1 MSTTNKAKASAKENP
16 TDPFKRAV
24 TGCLRAIARKP
35 DLEVGFAAERPGIV
49 GGKARLPE
57 PPRKLSAADAAIV
70 RGHADSIALKLACHD
85 PKVHRK
91 LVPGGQQARAVFE
104 AVEQARVEAI
114 GARRMTGVAN
124 NLAAML
130 DDRFHRG
137 KFDEVS
143 DRADAPIEEALA
155 LIVRERLT
163 GMSPPAAATRL
174 VDLWRP
180 LIENRA
186 GRDLDRLERLIE
198 NQARFG
204 DVVHDLLDS
213 LDMGEDRSSEADEDE
228 ADEGDQERQ
237 KELSGKE
244 GEGAQ
249 SDDSEAQV
257 DEAEIAGEELS
268 DTTAE
273 AAEALSAERSDD
285 AEMGDAEAPAESR
298 RPRRHGQNEPRG
310 PDYRPFI
317 AKFDEVVA
325 AEDLCEAEELDRLR
339 GYLDKQLSHLQGVVA
354 RLANRLQRRLMAQQ
368 NRAWEFDLEEGVL
381 DPARLSRVV
390 LDPLHPLSFKH
401 EKETNF
407 RDTVVTLLLDN
418 SGSMRGRPIT
428 VAATCADI
436 LARTLERCGVKVEI
450 LGFTTRAWKGGQS
463 REAWLAAGK
472 PANPGRLNDVRHI
485 IYKSA
490 DMPWRRARRNLGLMM
505 REGLLKENIDGEA
518 LDWAHK
524 RLLGRSEQR
533 KILMMI
539 SDGAPVD
546 DSTLSVNPGNYLER
560 HLRWIIEDIEQRSPV
575 ELIAIGI
582 GHDVTRYYRRAVTI
596 VDAEELGGA
605 MTEKLA
611 ELFDQNALPEPR
623 QASARRPDAWSRAS
637 ARFLDPLGDKGPRTG
652 GR

>member
-1 MSTTNKAKASAKENP
+1 MTSNVKPKTQSKESP
-16 TDPFKRAV
+16 AEPFKRAV
-24 TGCLRAIARKP
+24 TGCLRAIARKS
-35 DLEVGFAAERPGIV
+35 DLEVSFAAERPGLV
-49 GGKARLPE
+49 AGKARLPE
-57 PPRKLSAADAAIV
+57 PPRKLTRQEAAIV
-70 RGHADSIALKLACHD
+70 RGHADSMALKLACHD
-85 PKVHRK
+85 PMVHRR

-114 GARRMTGVAN
+114 GSRRMMGVAG
-124 NLAAML
+124 NLTAML

-137 KFDEVS
+137 KFDEVT
-143 DRADAPIEEALA
+143 DRADAPIEEAVA
-155 LIVRERLT
+155 MMVRERLT
-163 GMSPPAAATRL
+163 GQAPPPAARKL

-180 LIENRA
+180 FIEDRA
-186 GRDLDRLERLIE
+186 GRGLDQLGRLLEDQRK
-198 NQARFG
+198 FG
-204 DVVHDLLDS
+204 DAIHDLLES
-213 LDMGEDRSSEADEDE
+213 LDMGEERSSSDEEEDGE
-228 ADEGDQERQ
+228 EGDQDRRKDET
-237 KELSGKE
+237 
-244 GEGAQ
+244 GEKGEAAD
-249 SDDSEAQV
+249 SEDMEKMSAEDAEASADAAETTDEAVDAPAADMADDSEM
-257 DEAEIAGEELS
+257 GESE
-268 DTTAE
+268 T
-273 AAEALSAERSDD
+273 AAE
-285 AEMGDAEAPAESR
+285 PW
-298 RPRRHGQNEPRG
+298 RPRNRPNEPRG
-310 PDYRPFI
+310 PDYRPFTMR
-317 AKFDEVVA
+317 FDETVP
-325 AEDLCEAEELDRLR
+325 AEELCEPEELDRLR
-339 GYLDKQLSHLQGVVA
+339 GYLDKQLSNLQGVVA

-368 NRAWEFDLEEGVL
+368 NRSWEFDLEEGML
-381 DPARLSRVV
+381 DPARLPRIII
-390 LDPLHPLSFKH
+390 DPMHALSFKQ

-472 PANPGRLNDVRHI
+472 SANPGRLNDLRHI

-490 DMPWRRARRNLGLMM
+490 DAPWRRARKNLGLMM

-524 RLLGRSEQR
+524 RLLARSEQR

-560 HLRWIIEDIEQRSPV
+560 HLRWVIEDIETRSPV

-611 ELFDQNALPEPR
+611 ELFEEDAVPEPR
-623 QASARRPDAWSRAS
+623 APRRAR
-637 ARFLDPLGDKGPRTG
+637 PRKLHS
-652 GR
+652 

>member
-1 MSTTNKAKASAKENP
+1 MSSNIKPKNPAKDSP
-16 TDPFKRAV
+16 TEPFKRAV
-24 TGCLRAIARKP
+24 TGCLRAIARMP
-35 DLEVGFAAERPGIV
+35 ELEVAFAAERPGLQ
-49 GGKARLPE
+49 GGKVRLPE
-57 PPRKLSAADAAIV
+57 PPRKLAPADAAIV
-70 RGHADSIALKLACHD
+70 RGHADSISLKLACHD
-85 PKVHRK
+85 PSVHRR
-91 LVPGGQQARAVFE
+91 LVPGGQQARAVFD

-114 GARRMTGVAN
+114 GSRRMAGVAK
-124 NLAAML
+124 NLSAML

-137 KFDEVS
+137 KFDEIT
-143 DRADAPIEEALA
+143 DRADAPIEDAVALM
-155 LIVRERLT
+155 VRERLT
-163 GMSPPAAATRL
+163 GQAPPLAAKKL
-174 VDLWRP
+174 VELWRP
-180 LIENRA
+180 FIEERA
-186 GRDLDRLERLIE
+186 GRGLDRLERLIE
-198 NQARFG
+198 DQRRFG
-204 DVVHDLLDS
+204 DAVHDLLES
-213 LDMGEDRSSEADEDE
+213 LDMGEDRSNSDDEEDGE
-228 ADEGDQERQ
+228 EGDQERRKDEKGEKGENSDSSD
-237 KELSGKE
+237 KERMSLE
-244 GEGAQ
+244 
-249 SDDSEAQV
+249 
-257 DEAEIAGEELS
+257 EAEAS
-268 DTTAE
+268 AE
-273 AAEALSAERSDD
+273 AAESSEDAVDAPTTDLADD
-285 AEMGDAEAPAESR
+285 SEMGEAETAAEPW
-298 RPRRHGQNEPRG
+298 RPRQHPNEPKG
-310 PDYRPFI
+310 PDYKPFTM
-317 AKFDEVVA
+317 KYDETIE
-325 AEDLCEAEELDRLR
+325 AEELCEPEELDRLR

-381 DPARLSRVV
+381 DPARLSRIVV
-390 LDPLHPLSFKH
+390 DPLHPLSFKH
-401 EKETNF
+401 EKDTTF

-450 LGFTTRAWKGGQS
+450 LGFTTRAWKGGQA

-472 PANPGRLNDVRHI
+472 NPNPGRLNDLRHI

-490 DMPWRRARRNLGLMM
+490 DAPWRRARKNLGLMM

-518 LDWAHK
+518 LDWAHR

-560 HLRWIIEDIEQRSPV
+560 HLRWVIEEIETRSPV

-611 ELFDQNALPEPR
+611 ELFEEHAAAEPR
-623 QASARRPDAWSRAS
+623 RAKRPTRRLHS
-637 ARFLDPLGDKGPRTG
+637 
-652 GR
+652 